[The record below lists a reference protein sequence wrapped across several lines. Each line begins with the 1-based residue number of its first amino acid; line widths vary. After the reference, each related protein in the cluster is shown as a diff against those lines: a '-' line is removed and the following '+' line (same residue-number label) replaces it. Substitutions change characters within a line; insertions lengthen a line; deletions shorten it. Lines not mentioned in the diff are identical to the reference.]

1 MVKPKI
7 FPRFEY
13 AIQNHH
19 IKIERLKVIHFS
31 RFCSLSSK
39 GTKGAEVTQPD
50 YQHLLDLEKL
60 FVLHVLFFVFF
71 LAGQL
76 GLYLQK

>member
-39 GTKGAEVTQPD
+39 GTKGAEVTQLD
-50 YQHLLDLEKL
+50 FQHYWDLEEL
-60 FVLHVLFFVFF
+60 LVPHACTATMHFFKR
-71 LAGQL
+71 ANWG
-76 GLYLQK
+76 